1 MRKFLKAAAIAAA
14 LFIGCAPVAHAV
26 ITGIWSEKQDEQASL
41 GQLQLGT
48 GSQSGSNTPSFNA
61 GSGSITT
68 AALSNTT
75 NTLTA
80 ITLTNNRV
88 AVGDMVLCTVDPL
101 ASAGG
106 AFCASAAVTAGQ
118 VVFQVGNGAAAAL
131 NSAVK
136 INFVVIKGGNPN

>member
-1 MRKFLKAAAIAAA
+1 MLKRFLAAAAAVLMSGGVA
-14 LFIGCAPVAHAV
+14 LAV
-26 ITGIWSEKQDEQASL
+26 ITGTWSEKQDEQASF
-41 GQLQLGT
+41 GQLQLGA

-68 AALSNTT
+68 AALSNAT

-80 ITLTNNRV
+80 ITLTNNRI
-88 AVGDMVLCTVDPL
+88 AVGDTVLCTVDPL

-106 AFCASAAVTAGQ
+106 ALCASAAVTAGQ
-118 VVFQVGNGAAAAL
+118 VVFQVGNGAVASL
-131 NSAVK
+131 NAAVK